1 MKESTRLL
9 IREIKALR
17 DSGHTEPEIVARLKK
32 TGTSP
37 ALIKESYAALADGHA
52 EGQSPHIVHT
62 LFGKVE
68 HQGYQHHHLGHEA
81 QVSGKGPA
89 LTLIVLF
96 FVIGLLTLFV
106 IMTTPTSC
114 GEDVS
119 CFLSKAQNCE
129 RVSLYHDIK
138 GVSFSFLAAD
148 CRVGKK
154 VESLVLYDDVQL
166 SKLLSGKKMECVYT
180 RDHFDIRLLDSL
192 GGDLSACTGQ
202 YKNALV
208 ALGR

>member
-1 MKESTRLL
+1 MKESARLL
-9 IREIKALR
+9 LREIKALR
-17 DSGHTEPEIVARLKK
+17 DLGHTDYEIVYRLKK
-32 TGTSP
+32 AGTSL
-37 ALIKESYAALADGHA
+37 ALIKESYASLAEDHTH
-52 EGQSPHIVHT
+52 HIVHT

-68 HQGYQHHHLGHEA
+68 HQGNHHLGHEA

-96 FVIGLLTLFV
+96 FVIGLLTLVV
-106 IMTTPTSC
+106 ILTTPTSC
-114 GEDVS
+114 GEDVL
-119 CFLSKAQNCE
+119 CFLAKAQNCE
-129 RVSLYHDIK
+129 KVSLYHDIK

-154 VESLVLYDDVQL
+154 VESLLLYDDAQL
-166 SKLLSGKKMECVYT
+166 SKLLSGKKMDCGYT
-180 RDHFDIRLLDSL
+180 RDHFDLRLLDTL
-192 GGDLSACTGQ
+192 GGDLSACSGS